1 MHTMLKKYL
10 VIHAITP
17 TSSNFKNVFFF
28 VFTYQ
33 ILKTQL
39 SQRRASSSSLLELLL
54 VLMRRRR
61 PDETPLEHRAVQK
74 ESDNI
79 PDSAS
84 PNSIMFLTTA
94 ETFSKGIHIQ
104 LQVQVSSSD

>member
-1 MHTMLKKYL
+1 MNNPHTQTEKESECILQILKQGP
-10 VIHAITP
+10 VSTCD
-17 TSSNFKNVFFF
+17 FKNVFFF

-33 ILKTQL
+33 ILKTEL

-61 PDETPLEHRAVQK
+61 PDETPLEHRAVKK

-84 PNSIMFLTTA
+84 PNSIVFLTTA

-104 LQVQVSSSD
+104 